1 MANPRY
7 WKRGIDS
14 CGRKRGEE
22 GKIERESKNWS
33 SAGRER
39 GNRSLSF
46 SSWWAQKM
54 AENRSPREWIIPY
67 FSRAPI
73 WRAPVVCLPRGCR
86 QLVEDVA
93 SPSYRGPA
101 ASGGKEASSPTTFL
115 IDDGVLMAPPPRLY
129 DHLLCGC
136 NADRFHRL
144 ILNNRMEPSKLAA
157 IHLWQLWKVRRFNA
171 ASKVARED
179 SLMRL
184 FLELQIWWIEL
195 FQFFVSIPPVLVYI
209 YMFLIVKSY
218 GDNLMR
224 LDIFITSN
232 LTIELS
238 CFNFSC
244 LSLYIY
250 VSNSDTLKVVEIV

>member
-1 MANPRY
+1 MGAEN
-7 WKRGIDS
+7 G
-14 CGRKRGEE
+14 G
-22 GKIERESKNWS
+22 ESKPARMNHPLFFARADLKSPRRLS
-33 SAGRER
+33 SARMPTTR
-39 GNRSLSF
+39 RRCRL
-46 SSWWAQKM
+46 AVL
-54 AENRSPREWIIPY
+54 
-67 FSRAPI
+67 SRAGCE
-73 WRAPVVCLPRGCR
+73 WRQGSLF
-86 QLVEDVA
+86 
-93 SPSYRGPA
+93 A
-101 ASGGKEASSPTTFL
+101 ATFL

-209 YMFLIVKSY
+209 YI
-218 GDNLMR
+218 
-224 LDIFITSN
+224 
-232 LTIELS
+232 
-238 CFNFSC
+238 CF
-244 LSLYIY
+244 
-250 VSNSDTLKVVEIV
+250 